1 MPVHILPVDE
11 QAPAV
16 AGDETQFVPAPTSVS
31 PMSLIDAL
39 RAR

>member
-1 MPVHILPVDE
+1 VE
-11 QAPAV
+11 GPAV
-16 AGDETQFVPAPTSVS
+16 HLLASIQNQFVPAPTSVS